1 MSSKSLIPAT
11 SRSLVPTVPR
21 KFMPVVQ
28 SVQMEAVCSALRLNA
43 ANQLTEIASD
53 DVTHQAIL
61 HEAMI
66 KAAPLADGNLG
77 RIRDAYARVAERLI
91 DGMAGS

>member
-1 MSSKSLIPAT
+1 MSSNSLIPAT
-11 SRSLVPTVPR
+11 GRTLVPTVPR
-21 KFMPVVQ
+21 KFIPVVQ

-43 ANQLTEIASD
+43 ASQLADIASD
-53 DVTHQAIL
+53 DITHQAIL

-66 KAAPLADGNLG
+66 KAAPLADENLG
-77 RIRDAYARVAERLI
+77 RIRNAYARVAERLI